1 VPNSEIVVGV
11 KIFQDGGWRVVRT
24 IADPA
29 GIERVLL
36 IQKEKL

>member
-1 VPNSEIVVGV
+1 M
-11 KIFQDGGWRVVRT
+11 GGWRVIRT
-24 IADPA
+24 IADTA